1 MSDWPQ
7 SVLEA
12 AGPQA
17 ARLLPLWRFMLVV
30 SVLVFALVIG
40 ALLWA
45 TFRRRRAEPPS
56 ERGMTR
62 TIVGA
67 TALTVIVL
75 FVFLVLDF
83 TVGRALARPPSPGP
97 VVSVTGHQWWW
108 EIEYDDSLPQRRVRT
123 ANELHVPVGQ
133 PVIIRLLA
141 ADVIHSFWVPS
152 LAGKVDQIPGRQNR
166 LWLQAD
172 TPGVYRG
179 ACAEFCGHQHAK
191 MALVVI
197 AEPPEKFAQWYE
209 AQLAPAPAP
218 AAPSAAR
225 GQRVFVEG
233 RCATCHA
240 VEGTPAGS
248 NIGPVL
254 THLASRLTLGAGA
267 LLNTR
272 GNLAGWVVDPQQ
284 IKPGARMPPI
294 PLPPA
299 DLQAL
304 LDYLG
309 TLR

>member
-1 MSDWPQ
+1 MSGWLQ
-7 SVLEA
+7 SVLET

-17 ARLLPLWRFMLVV
+17 GRLLPLWRFMLVV

-40 ALLWA
+40 TLLWA
-45 TFRRRRAEPPS
+45 VFRRRRAEPPS

-62 TIVGA
+62 TIVAA
-67 TALTVIVL
+67 TALTLVVL
-75 FVFLVLDF
+75 FVFLALDF
-83 TVGRALARPPSPGP
+83 TVGRALARPPRPGL

-123 ANELHVPVGQ
+123 ANEVHVPVGQ
-133 PVIIRLLA
+133 PVEFRLLS

-152 LAGKVDQIPGRQNR
+152 LGGKRDQIPGRENR

-172 TPGVYRG
+172 TPGVYG
-179 ACAEFCGHQHAK
+179 GPCAEFCGHQHAK
-191 MALVVI
+191 MALVVV
-197 AEPPEKFAQWYE
+197 AEPPGEFAAWYT
-209 AQLAPAPAP
+209 AQLQP
-218 AAPSAAR
+218 AAAPTDSSAAR
-225 GQRVFVEG
+225 GQRLFVEG
-233 RCATCHA
+233 RCAACHA

-248 NIGPVL
+248 NVGPVL

-267 LLNTR
+267 LPNTR
-272 GNLAGWVVDPQQ
+272 GHLAGWVIDPQQ
-284 IKPGARMPPI
+284 IKPGARMPPS

-299 DLQAL
+299 DLEAL

>member
-83 TVGRALARPPSPGP
+83 TVGRALARPPRPGP

-197 AEPPEKFAQWYE
+197 AEPPENFARWYE
-209 AQLAPAPAP
+209 AQLAPAAAP
-218 AAPSAAR
+218 ADPSAAR

-233 RCATCHA
+233 RCAACHA

-248 NIGPVL
+248 NVGPVL

-284 IKPGARMPPI
+284 IKPGARMPPS

>member
-248 NIGPVL
+248 NVGPVL